1 MTTLYDKVVI
11 VTGANRGLGREFV
24 HQFLDRGAAT
34 VYAAA
39 RNPATITDDDPRVVP
54 LPLDVTDP
62 DSVARAAH
70 AAPDVD
76 ILVNNAG
83 ISTPTPVLS
92 TDTTNLRREL
102 DVNLFG
108 PLAVTS
114 TFADTLAERSGT
126 VVNVASVLSWL
137 GIGGSYSVSKA
148 ALWSATD
155 AMRLDL
161 APRGVH
167 VLGLYMG
174 YVDTDMTA
182 GVDAPK
188 ATPADIVGQVL
199 DGLDTGASEV
209 LADDT
214 ARQVRAAL
222 HRPVDERY
230 APFAAA

>member
-1 MTTLYDKVVI
+1 MTTLRDKVVL

-24 HQFLDRGAAT
+24 RQFLDRGAAT

-54 LPLDVTDP
+54 LPLDVTDA
-62 DSVARAAH
+62 DSVARAAV
-70 AAPDVD
+70 ATSGVD

-83 ISTPTPVLS
+83 IATPTPVLS

-114 TFADTLAERSGT
+114 AFADTLAERSGT
-126 VVNVASVLSWL
+126 VVNVASVLAWL
-137 GIGGSYSVSKA
+137 GIGGSYGVSKA

-161 APRGVH
+161 ARRGVH

-174 YVDTDMTA
+174 YVDTDMAA

-188 ATPADIVGQVL
+188 VAPSDVVGQVL
-199 DGLDTGASEV
+199 DGIEAGASEV
-209 LADDT
+209 LADDS